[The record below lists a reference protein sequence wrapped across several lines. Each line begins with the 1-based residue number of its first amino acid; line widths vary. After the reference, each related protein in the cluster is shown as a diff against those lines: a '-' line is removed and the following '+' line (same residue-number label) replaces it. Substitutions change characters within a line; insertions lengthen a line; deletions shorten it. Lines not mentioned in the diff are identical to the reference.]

1 MKYPF
6 NVITARGGWDGR
18 DLPAVRDHRG
28 GLHGLVHPRVLCQVS
43 LQSQQ
48 GETLDMFFFFR
59 LFFVSDRVCTEVD
72 EHSRP
77 FGNLALLHI
86 PRLLQVLPLP
96 STMHFQVHL
105 LQLLVLGQWSNWYS
119 CLLGKM

>member
-48 GETLDMFFFFR
+48 GETLDMFLSIIIGPR
-59 LFFVSDRVCTEVD
+59 CTWGPIYG
-72 EHSRP
+72 SRC
-77 FGNLALLHI
+77 H
-86 PRLLQVLPLP
+86 
-96 STMHFQVHL
+96 
-105 LQLLVLGQWSNWYS
+105 
-119 CLLGKM
+119 